1 MENLPN
7 DWDIIQEGL
16 DASILQSNVWADVQ
30 QNIGRKAHFEWSNHW
45 SWLGFERKA
54 NGIKYLFVPY
64 GPTASVKAE
73 EALDSIKAYATKHS
87 YDFIRME
94 PMGNFTKAELSRAG
108 AVKTL
113 EIEPEH
119 TQVINLNKT
128 EEDLR
133 KDLKPNHRNLI
144 NGTQRRGIVVTQT
157 TSDSDLKEFLLMLK
171 DTAKNSKVKFY
182 NDSYYENIWQTM
194 QPRGNAKLYIAKVEN
209 KAVSTALF
217 YDYNGTRYYAH
228 AGAFQQINRKVNA
241 SISLLWQAILDA
253 KKLGMDKFDL
263 WGVAPTENPKHKWA
277 GITSFKKGFGG
288 EPVDYLGTYDIPIKK
303 SKYKAYSMLQ
313 KLRGRR

>member
-7 DWDIIQEGL
+7 DWDIIQKGL

-30 QNIGRKAHFEWSNHW
+30 QNLGRKAHFEWSNHW

-54 NGIKYLFVPY
+54 HGIKYLFFPY

-94 PMGNFTKAELSRAG
+94 PMGNFTKAELNRAG

-128 EEDLR
+128 E
-133 KDLKPNHRNLI
+133 I
-144 NGTQRRGIVVTQT
+144 SQ
-157 TSDSDLKEFLLMLK
+157 
-171 DTAKNSKVKFY
+171 
-182 NDSYYENIWQTM
+182 
-194 QPRGNAKLYIAKVEN
+194 N
-209 KAVSTALF
+209 KH
-217 YDYNGTRYYAH
+217 Y
-228 AGAFQQINRKVNA
+228 
-241 SISLLWQAILDA
+241 
-253 KKLGMDKFDL
+253 
-263 WGVAPTENPKHKWA
+263 
-277 GITSFKKGFGG
+277 
-288 EPVDYLGTYDIPIKK
+288 
-303 SKYKAYSMLQ
+303 
-313 KLRGRR
+313 

>member
-7 DWDIIQEGL
+7 DWDIIQKGL

-30 QNIGRKAHFEWSNHW
+30 QNLGRKAHFEWSNHW

-54 NGIKYLFVPY
+54 HGIKYLFFPY

-128 EEDLR
+128 EEELR

-144 NGTQRRGIVVTQT
+144 NGTNRRGIVVTQT
-157 TSDSDLKEFLLMLK
+157 SSDSDFKDFLLMLK

-182 NDSYYENIWQTM
+182 NDNYYENIWQTM
-194 QPRGNAKLYIAKVEN
+194 QPRGNAKLYISKVDN
-209 KAVSTALF
+209 KAVSAAIF

-228 AGAFQQINRKVNA
+228 AGAFQQINRKVNS

-263 WGVAPTENPKHKWA
+263 WGVAPVENPKHKWT

>member
-7 DWDIIQEGL
+7 DWDIIQKGL

-30 QNIGRKAHFEWSNHW
+30 QNLGRKAHFEWSNHW

-54 NGIKYLFVPY
+54 HGIKYLFFPY

-94 PMGNFTKAELSRAG
+94 PMGNFTKAELNRAG

-128 EEDLR
+128 EEELR

-144 NGTQRRGIVVTQT
+144 NGTNRRGIVVTQT
-157 TSDSDLKEFLLMLK
+157 SSDSDFKDFLLMLK

-182 NDSYYENIWQTM
+182 DDGYYENIWQTM
-194 QPRGNAKLYIAKVEN
+194 QPRGNVKLYIAKVEN
-209 KAVSTALF
+209 KAASAALF

-228 AGAFQQINRKVNA
+228 AGAFQQINRKVNS

-263 WGVAPTENPKHKWA
+263 WGVAPVENPKHKWT

>member
-7 DWDIIQEGL
+7 DWDIIQKGL

-30 QNIGRKAHFEWSNHW
+30 QNLGRKAHFEWSNHW

-54 NGIKYLFVPY
+54 HGIKYLFFPY

-94 PMGNFTKAELSRAG
+94 PMGNFTKAELNRAG

-128 EEDLR
+128 EEELR

-144 NGTQRRGIVVTQT
+144 NGTNRRGIVVTQT
-157 TSDSDLKEFLLMLK
+157 SSDSDFKDFLLMLK

-182 NDSYYENIWQTM
+182 NDNYYENIWQTM
-194 QPRGNAKLYIAKVEN
+194 QPRGNAKLYISKVDN
-209 KAVSTALF
+209 KAVSAAIF

-263 WGVAPTENPKHKWA
+263 WGVAPVENPKHKWT